1 MSRTLAL
8 CLVFVGL
15 LCPAS
20 VAGVDPGQGATPAN
34 STIELAE
41 IAVDARGT
49 LVGELGHLAELAAG
63 RNGGAPSSSTSSNAS
78 SSAGSVGGGAADPAG
93 PWGGQPG
100 LQDVSLLLAQD
111 LVQRMSAEWQ
121 QGVLQGAA
129 ATAAGGDPAAAVSP
143 GADGQAAANSAAV
156 EGGMADGTAG
166 TPDGQAGGRL
176 GRALAQA
183 LAPTMVV
190 VLLPV
195 MQVVVMQL
203 ALVLM
208 AAVTVLQLRTVPLPP
223 NQYAN
228 AFRLI
233 FGNFFDLVGGARR
246 YIATLAAE
254 ARALLLNL
262 NWIRDLAYLVDA
274 PFDNLLRALLRT
286 AVNDYCTPEATI
298 PSQLLLGEY
307 RGPTFTLALTPASC
321 PVAVDEET
329 GRRSL
334 DWAACVPARLVITIT
349 PGESRVLGLRHLRG
363 KSCKYTRRFGTDATF
378 KYAGG
383 TSSYTFRASARQ
395 LDILPVLNQF
405 FLRGQFSPFTADNL
419 VTANITG
426 GPVLQNSDVS
436 APAPGNGSDT
446 AVVLRSAADAAR
458 VGSRGG
464 GLALIQ
470 GDDPERYV
478 ARASGQGNGSGPL
491 VMAQPPRRDGA
502 AEGQL
507 SPPAPDSELVPP
519 SLGEEVAPYN
529 RRSPSPV
536 MVEATEHG
544 SGGRE
549 PGSATKLAA
558 ASGWKCCAPAV
569 GLSPPPPAD
578 EEVVTYNRRG
588 LHSNPSVAPGAD
600 PEDDEEEDDVLI
612 PQGEQSYTDLL
623 LAAFDEAVGLAGD
636 GWG

>member
-41 IAVDARGT
+41 IAVDAWGT

-166 TPDGQAGGRL
+166 TPDGQAGVFGAGTAGPGAGAGAGADDGGGAAAGDAGGGDAAGAGADGGSDGSAAADGGALQHGRH
-176 GRALAQA
+176 
-183 LAPTMVV
+183 
-190 VLLPV
+190 LL
-195 MQVVVMQL
+195 Q
-203 ALVLM
+203 
-208 AAVTVLQLRTVPLPP
+208 VPLPP

-274 PFDNLLRALLRT
+274 PFDNLVNSNTFPLPQSPEQLRALLRT

-349 PGESRVLGLRHLRG
+349 PGESRVLGLRHLRWRAIYTGKRYTAPSYSG

-502 AEGQL
+502 
-507 SPPAPDSELVPP
+507 
-519 SLGEEVAPYN
+519 
-529 RRSPSPV
+529 
-536 MVEATEHG
+536 
-544 SGGRE
+544 
-549 PGSATKLAA
+549 
-558 ASGWKCCAPAV
+558 
-569 GLSPPPPAD
+569 D

-636 GWG
+636 GW